1 MKKQAQGVRE
11 PFVRMVKRDT
21 MPAWRQA
28 LVYALAVVLALVACS
43 ITIVLFTGLNPIDV
57 YATMWE
63 STFGAPGVAW
73 KNRLITI
80 WTTVRDT
87 MILLCVALA
96 LAPAFRMR
104 FWNIGGEGQ
113 ILVGGLATA
122 FVMRQ
127 FGDMIPSWALYAGMV
142 SASLL
147 AGLVWGL
154 LPAVFKAYWNTN
166 ETLFT
171 LMMNYIAIQIVSAF
185 SILWEAKAG
194 SGSIGVI
201 NKTTKAGH
209 MTTAWLS
216 DIFGTKNYIIDVI
229 IVLALTV
236 FVFIYMR
243 YTKHGYELTVVGE
256 SSNTARYAGINVR
269 RVILRTMMLSGALCG
284 LAGFILVSGSSHTIS
299 TTTSGGRGFTAIIVA
314 WLAKFNPAMMVV
326 ISFFLVFM
334 DYGAKGVATSCG
346 LNKAFSDIIT
356 GIILFF
362 IIGCEFF
369 INYRLFF
376 CGGKKEVE

>member
-1 MKKQAQGVRE
+1 MKKEQTLRE
-11 PFVRMVKRDT
+11 PFVRMVKRDA
-21 MPAWRQA
+21 MPGWQRACI
-28 LVYALAVVLALVACS
+28 YALALLLALIVCSAVIVA
-43 ITIVLFTGLNPIDV
+43 FTGLNPV
-57 YATMWE
+57 TVFKTMFE
-63 STFGAPGVAW
+63 TTFGTPDLAW
-73 KNRLITI
+73 KNRAMSI

-96 LAPAFRMR
+96 LVPAFRMR

-122 FVMRQ
+122 FAMRQ
-127 FGDMIPSWALYAGMV
+127 FGDVMPTWLLFTCMV
-142 SASLL
+142 CFSLL
-147 AGLVWGL
+147 AGMVWGL
-154 LPAVFKAYWNTN
+154 LPAVFKAFWNTN

-185 SILWEAKAG
+185 SILWEAKQG

-201 NKTTKAGH
+201 NKATKAGH
-209 MTTAWLS
+209 MTTSWLS
-216 DIFGTKNYIIDVI
+216 GAFGTKNYIIDVM
-229 IVLALTV
+229 IVLALTILI
-236 FVFIYMR
+236 FVYMK

-256 SSNTARYAGINVR
+256 SGNTARYAGINVR
-269 RVILRTMMLSGALCG
+269 RVIIRTMALSGALCG

-299 TTTSGGRGFTAIIVA
+299 TNTAGGRGFTAIIVA
-314 WLAKFNPAMMVV
+314 WLAKFNPFMMIV

-362 IIGCEFF
+362 ILGSEFF
-369 INYRLFF
+369 INYRLVFR
-376 CGGKKEVE
+376 GGRKEAL

>member
-1 MKKQAQGVRE
+1 MKKEQTLRE
-11 PFVRMVKRDT
+11 PFVRMVKRDA
-21 MPAWRQA
+21 MPGWQRACI
-28 LVYALAVVLALVACS
+28 YALALLLALIVCSAVIVA
-43 ITIVLFTGLNPIDV
+43 FTGLNPV
-57 YATMWE
+57 TVFKTMFE
-63 STFGAPGVAW
+63 TTFGTPDLAW
-73 KNRLITI
+73 KNRAMSI

-96 LAPAFRMR
+96 LVPAFRMR

-122 FVMRQ
+122 FAMRQ
-127 FGDMIPSWALYAGMV
+127 FGDVMPTWLLFTCMV
-142 SASLL
+142 CFSLL
-147 AGLVWGL
+147 AGMVWGL
-154 LPAVFKAYWNTN
+154 LPAVFKAFWNTN

-185 SILWEAKAG
+185 SILWEAKQG

-201 NKTTKAGH
+201 NKATKAGH
-209 MTTAWLS
+209 MTTSWLS
-216 DIFGTKNYIIDVI
+216 GAFGTKNYIIDVM
-229 IVLALTV
+229 IVLALTILI
-236 FVFIYMR
+236 FVYMK

-256 SSNTARYAGINVR
+256 SGNTARYAGINVR
-269 RVILRTMMLSGALCG
+269 RVIIRTMALSGALCG

-299 TTTSGGRGFTAIIVA
+299 TNTAGGRGFTAIIVA
-314 WLAKFNPAMMVV
+314 WLAKFNPFMMIV

-362 IIGCEFF
+362 IIGSEFF
-369 INYRLFF
+369 INYRLVFR
-376 CGGKKEVE
+376 GGRKEAL

>member
-1 MKKQAQGVRE
+1 MKKEQTLRE

-21 MPAWRQA
+21 MPGWQRACI
-28 LVYALAVVLALVACS
+28 YALALLLALIVCSAVIVA
-43 ITIVLFTGLNPIDV
+43 FTGLNPV
-57 YATMWE
+57 TVFKTMFE
-63 STFGAPGVAW
+63 TTFGTPDLAW
-73 KNRLITI
+73 KNRAMSI

-96 LAPAFRMR
+96 LVPAFRMR

-122 FVMRQ
+122 FAMRQ
-127 FGDMIPSWALYAGMV
+127 FGDVMPTWLLFTCMV
-142 SASLL
+142 CFSLL
-147 AGLVWGL
+147 AGMVWGL
-154 LPAVFKAYWNTN
+154 LPAVFKAFWNTN

-185 SILWEAKAG
+185 SILWEAKQG

-201 NKTTKAGH
+201 NKATKAGH
-209 MTTAWLS
+209 MTTSWLS
-216 DIFGTKNYIIDVI
+216 GAFGTKNYIIDVM
-229 IVLALTV
+229 IVLALTILI
-236 FVFIYMR
+236 FVYMK

-256 SSNTARYAGINVR
+256 SGNTARYAGINVR
-269 RVILRTMMLSGALCG
+269 RVIIRTMALSGALCG

-299 TTTSGGRGFTAIIVA
+299 TNTAGGRGFTAIIVA
-314 WLAKFNPAMMVV
+314 WLAKFNPFMMIV

-362 IIGCEFF
+362 ILGSEFF
-369 INYRLFF
+369 INYRLVFR
-376 CGGKKEVE
+376 GGRKEAL

>member
-127 FGDMIPSWALYAGMV
+127 FGDMIPSWALLCGHGECKPVGRACVGV
-142 SASLL
+142 
-147 AGLVWGL
+147 V
-154 LPAVFKAYWNTN
+154 
-166 ETLFT
+166 
-171 LMMNYIAIQIVSAF
+171 
-185 SILWEAKAG
+185 AG
-194 SGSIGVI
+194 SV
-201 NKTTKAGH
+201 
-209 MTTAWLS
+209 
-216 DIFGTKNYIIDVI
+216 
-229 IVLALTV
+229 
-236 FVFIYMR
+236 
-243 YTKHGYELTVVGE
+243 
-256 SSNTARYAGINVR
+256 
-269 RVILRTMMLSGALCG
+269 
-284 LAGFILVSGSSHTIS
+284 
-299 TTTSGGRGFTAIIVA
+299 
-314 WLAKFNPAMMVV
+314 
-326 ISFFLVFM
+326 
-334 DYGAKGVATSCG
+334 
-346 LNKAFSDIIT
+346 
-356 GIILFF
+356 
-362 IIGCEFF
+362 
-369 INYRLFF
+369 
-376 CGGKKEVE
+376 

>member
-1 MKKQAQGVRE
+1 MKKEQTLRE
-11 PFVRMVKRDT
+11 PFVRMVKRDA
-21 MPAWRQA
+21 MPGWQRACI
-28 LVYALAVVLALVACS
+28 YALALLLALIVCSAVIVA
-43 ITIVLFTGLNPIDV
+43 FTGLNPV
-57 YATMWE
+57 TVFKTMFE
-63 STFGAPGVAW
+63 TTFGTPDLAW
-73 KNRLITI
+73 KNRAMSI

-96 LAPAFRMR
+96 LVPAFRMR

-122 FVMRQ
+122 FAMRQ
-127 FGDMIPSWALYAGMV
+127 FGDAMPTWLLFTCMV
-142 SASLL
+142 CFSLL
-147 AGLVWGL
+147 AGMVWGL
-154 LPAVFKAYWNTN
+154 LPAVFKAFWNTN

-185 SILWEAKAG
+185 SILWEAKQG

-201 NKTTKAGH
+201 NKATKAGH
-209 MTTAWLS
+209 MTTSWLS
-216 DIFGTKNYIIDVI
+216 GAFGTKNYIIDVM
-229 IVLALTV
+229 IVLALTILI
-236 FVFIYMR
+236 FIYMK

-256 SSNTARYAGINVR
+256 SGNTARYAGINVR
-269 RVILRTMMLSGALCG
+269 RVIIRTMALSGALCG

-299 TTTSGGRGFTAIIVA
+299 TNTAGGRGFTAIIVA
-314 WLAKFNPAMMVV
+314 WLAKFNPFMMIV

-362 IIGCEFF
+362 ILGSEFF
-369 INYRLFF
+369 INYRLVFR
-376 CGGKKEVE
+376 GGRKEAL

>member
-1 MKKQAQGVRE
+1 MKKEQTLRE
-11 PFVRMVKRDT
+11 PFVRMVKRDA
-21 MPAWRQA
+21 MPGWQRACI
-28 LVYALAVVLALVACS
+28 YALALLLALIVCSAVIVA
-43 ITIVLFTGLNPIDV
+43 FTGLNPV
-57 YATMWE
+57 TVFKTMFE
-63 STFGAPGVAW
+63 TTFGTPDLAW
-73 KNRLITI
+73 KNRAMSI

-96 LAPAFRMR
+96 LVPAFRMR

-122 FVMRQ
+122 FAMRQ
-127 FGDMIPSWALYAGMV
+127 FGDAMPTWLLFTCMV
-142 SASLL
+142 CFSLL
-147 AGLVWGL
+147 AGMVWGL
-154 LPAVFKAYWNTN
+154 LPAVFKAFWNTN

-185 SILWEAKAG
+185 SILWEAKQG

-201 NKTTKAGH
+201 NKATKAGH
-209 MTTAWLS
+209 MTTSWLS
-216 DIFGTKNYIIDVI
+216 GAFGTKNYIIDVM
-229 IVLALTV
+229 IVLALTILI
-236 FVFIYMR
+236 FVYMK

-256 SSNTARYAGINVR
+256 SGNTARYAGINVR
-269 RVILRTMMLSGALCG
+269 RVIIRTMALSGALCG

-299 TTTSGGRGFTAIIVA
+299 TNTAGGRGFTAIIVA
-314 WLAKFNPAMMVV
+314 WLAKFNPFMMIV

-356 GIILFF
+356 GIILF
-362 IIGCEFF
+362 IILGSEFF
-369 INYRLFF
+369 INYRLVFR
-376 CGGKKEVE
+376 GGRKEAL

>member
-1 MKKQAQGVRE
+1 MKKEQTLRE
-11 PFVRMVKRDT
+11 PFVRMVKRDA
-21 MPAWRQA
+21 MPGWQRACI
-28 LVYALAVVLALVACS
+28 YALALLLALIVCSAVIVA
-43 ITIVLFTGLNPIDV
+43 FTGLNPV
-57 YATMWE
+57 TVFKTMFE
-63 STFGAPGVAW
+63 TTFGTPDLAW
-73 KNRLITI
+73 KNRAMSI

-87 MILLCVALA
+87 MIRLCVALA
-96 LAPAFRMR
+96 LVPAFRMR

-122 FVMRQ
+122 FAMRQ
-127 FGDMIPSWALYAGMV
+127 FGDAMPTWLLFTCMV
-142 SASLL
+142 CFSLL
-147 AGLVWGL
+147 AGMVWGL
-154 LPAVFKAYWNTN
+154 LPAVFKAFWNTN

-185 SILWEAKAG
+185 SILWEAKQG

-201 NKTTKAGH
+201 NKATKAGH
-209 MTTAWLS
+209 MTTSWLS
-216 DIFGTKNYIIDVI
+216 GAFGTKNYIIDVM
-229 IVLALTV
+229 IVLALTILI
-236 FVFIYMR
+236 FVYMK

-256 SSNTARYAGINVR
+256 SGNTARYAGINVR
-269 RVILRTMMLSGALCG
+269 RVIIRTMALSGALCG

-299 TTTSGGRGFTAIIVA
+299 TNTAGGRGFTAIIVA
-314 WLAKFNPAMMVV
+314 WLAKFNPFMMIV

-362 IIGCEFF
+362 ILGSEFF
-369 INYRLFF
+369 INYRLVFR
-376 CGGKKEVE
+376 GGRKEAL

>member
-1 MKKQAQGVRE
+1 
-11 PFVRMVKRDT
+11 MVKRDT

-256 SSNTARYAGINVR
+256 SSNTARYAG
-269 RVILRTMMLSGALCG
+269 
-284 LAGFILVSGSSHTIS
+284 
-299 TTTSGGRGFTAIIVA
+299 
-314 WLAKFNPAMMVV
+314 
-326 ISFFLVFM
+326 
-334 DYGAKGVATSCG
+334 D
-346 LNKAFSDIIT
+346 
-356 GIILFF
+356 
-362 IIGCEFF
+362 
-369 INYRLFF
+369 
-376 CGGKKEVE
+376 

>member
-1 MKKQAQGVRE
+1 MKKEQTLRE
-11 PFVRMVKRDT
+11 PFVRMVKRDA
-21 MPAWRQA
+21 MPGWQRACI
-28 LVYALAVVLALVACS
+28 YALALLLALIVCSAVIVA
-43 ITIVLFTGLNPIDV
+43 FTGLNPV
-57 YATMWE
+57 TVFKTMFE
-63 STFGAPGVAW
+63 TTFGTPDLAW
-73 KNRLITI
+73 KNRAMSI

-96 LAPAFRMR
+96 LVPAFRMR

-122 FVMRQ
+122 FAMRQ
-127 FGDMIPSWALYAGMV
+127 FGDVMPTWLLFTCMV
-142 SASLL
+142 CFSLL
-147 AGLVWGL
+147 AGMVWGL
-154 LPAVFKAYWNTN
+154 LPAVFKAFWNTN

-185 SILWEAKAG
+185 SILWEAKQG

-201 NKTTKAGH
+201 NKATKAGH
-209 MTTAWLS
+209 MTTSWLS
-216 DIFGTKNYIIDVI
+216 GAFGTKNYIIDVM
-229 IVLALTV
+229 IVLALTILI
-236 FVFIYMR
+236 FIYMK

-256 SSNTARYAGINVR
+256 SGNTARYAGINVR
-269 RVILRTMMLSGALCG
+269 RVIIRTMALSGALCG

-299 TTTSGGRGFTAIIVA
+299 TNTAGGRGFTAIIVA
-314 WLAKFNPAMMVV
+314 WLAKFNPFMMIV

-362 IIGCEFF
+362 ILGSEFF
-369 INYRLFF
+369 INYRLVFR
-376 CGGKKEVE
+376 GGRKEAL

>member
-1 MKKQAQGVRE
+1 MKKHEQVRE
-11 PFVRMVKRDT
+11 PFVRMVKRDN
-21 MPAWRQA
+21 MPAWRRA
-28 LVYALAVVLALVACS
+28 VVYAVAVLLALAVCS
-43 ITIVLFTGLNPIDV
+43 LTIVLFTGLNPLEV
-57 YATMWE
+57 FATMFQT
-63 STFGAPGVAW
+63 TFGTPDLAW
-73 KNRLITI
+73 KNRAISI

-104 FWNIGGEGQ
+104 FWNVGGEGQ

-122 FVMRQ
+122 FIMRQ
-127 FGDMIPSWALYAGMV
+127 FGDVMSSWMLYTCMVAASLVAGMI
-142 SASLL
+142 
-147 AGLVWGL
+147 WGL
-154 LPAVFKAYWNTN
+154 LPAVFKAFWNTN

-171 LMMNYIAIQIVSAF
+171 LMMNYIAMQIISAF
-185 SILWEAKAG
+185 SILWEAKQG

-201 NKTTKAGH
+201 NKATKAGH
-209 MTTAWLS
+209 MTTSWLS
-216 DIFGTKNYIIDVI
+216 NIFGTKNYIIDVM
-229 IVLALTV
+229 IVLALV
-236 FVFIYMR
+236 VLIFIYMK

-256 SSNTARYAGINVR
+256 SGNTARYAGINVK
-269 RVILRTMMLSGALCG
+269 RVIIRTMALSGALCG

-314 WLAKFNPAMMVV
+314 WLSKFNPFVMIL

-334 DYGAKGVATSCG
+334 DYGAKRVATSCG

-362 IIGCEFF
+362 ILGSEFF
-369 INYRLFF
+369 INYRLIFR
-376 CGGKKEVE
+376 GGRKEAL

>member
-1 MKKQAQGVRE
+1 MKKEQTLRE
-11 PFVRMVKRDT
+11 PFVRMVKRDA
-21 MPAWRQA
+21 MPGWQRACI
-28 LVYALAVVLALVACS
+28 YALALLLALIVCSAVIVA
-43 ITIVLFTGLNPIDV
+43 FTGLNPV
-57 YATMWE
+57 TVFKTMFE
-63 STFGAPGVAW
+63 TTFGTPDLAW
-73 KNRLITI
+73 KNRAMSI

-96 LAPAFRMR
+96 LVPAFRMR

-122 FVMRQ
+122 FAMRQ
-127 FGDMIPSWALYAGMV
+127 FGDAMTTWLLFTCMV
-142 SASLL
+142 CFSLL
-147 AGLVWGL
+147 AGMVWGL
-154 LPAVFKAYWNTN
+154 LPAVFKAFWNTN

-185 SILWEAKAG
+185 SILWEAKQG

-201 NKTTKAGH
+201 NKATKAGH
-209 MTTAWLS
+209 MTTSWLS
-216 DIFGTKNYIIDVI
+216 GAFGTKNYIIDVM
-229 IVLALTV
+229 IVLALTILI
-236 FVFIYMR
+236 FIYMK

-256 SSNTARYAGINVR
+256 SGNTARYAGINVR
-269 RVILRTMMLSGALCG
+269 RVIIRTMALSGALCG

-299 TTTSGGRGFTAIIVA
+299 TNTAGGRGFTAIIVA
-314 WLAKFNPAMMVV
+314 WLAKFNPFMMIV

-362 IIGCEFF
+362 ILGSEFF
-369 INYRLFF
+369 INYRLVFR
-376 CGGKKEVE
+376 GGRKEAL

>member
-1 MKKQAQGVRE
+1 MKKEQTLRE
-11 PFVRMVKRDT
+11 PFVRMVKRDA
-21 MPAWRQA
+21 MPGWQRACI
-28 LVYALAVVLALVACS
+28 YALALMLALIVCSAVIVA
-43 ITIVLFTGLNPIDV
+43 FTGLNPV
-57 YATMWE
+57 TVFKTMFE
-63 STFGAPGVAW
+63 TTFGTPDLAW
-73 KNRLITI
+73 KNRAMSI

-96 LAPAFRMR
+96 LVPAFRMR

-122 FVMRQ
+122 FAMRQ
-127 FGDMIPSWALYAGMV
+127 FGDAMPTWLLFTCMV
-142 SASLL
+142 CFSLL
-147 AGLVWGL
+147 AGMVWGL
-154 LPAVFKAYWNTN
+154 LPAVFKAFWNTN

-185 SILWEAKAG
+185 SILWEAKQG

-201 NKTTKAGH
+201 NKATKAGH
-209 MTTAWLS
+209 MTTSWLS
-216 DIFGTKNYIIDVI
+216 GAFGTKNYIIDVM
-229 IVLALTV
+229 IVLALTILI
-236 FVFIYMR
+236 FVYMK

-256 SSNTARYAGINVR
+256 SGNTARYAGINVR
-269 RVILRTMMLSGALCG
+269 RVIIRTMALSGALCG

-299 TTTSGGRGFTAIIVA
+299 TNTAGGRGFTAIIVA
-314 WLAKFNPAMMVV
+314 WLAKFNPFMMIV

-362 IIGCEFF
+362 ILGSEFF
-369 INYRLFF
+369 INYRLVFR
-376 CGGKKEVE
+376 GGRKEAL

>member
-1 MKKQAQGVRE
+1 MKKEQTLRE
-11 PFVRMVKRDT
+11 PFVRMVKRDA
-21 MPAWRQA
+21 MPGWQRACI
-28 LVYALAVVLALVACS
+28 YALALLLALIVCSAVIVA
-43 ITIVLFTGLNPIDV
+43 FTGLNPV
-57 YATMWE
+57 TVFKTMFE
-63 STFGAPGVAW
+63 TTFGTPDLAW
-73 KNRLITI
+73 KNRAMSI

-96 LAPAFRMR
+96 LVPAFRMR

-122 FVMRQ
+122 FAMRQ
-127 FGDMIPSWALYAGMV
+127 FGDAMPTWLLFTCMV
-142 SASLL
+142 CFSLL
-147 AGLVWGL
+147 AGMVWGL
-154 LPAVFKAYWNTN
+154 LPAVFKAFWNTN

-185 SILWEAKAG
+185 SILWEAKQG

-201 NKTTKAGH
+201 NKATKAGH
-209 MTTAWLS
+209 MTTSWLS
-216 DIFGTKNYIIDVI
+216 GAFGTKNYIIDVI
-229 IVLALTV
+229 IVLALTILI
-236 FVFIYMR
+236 FVYMK

-256 SSNTARYAGINVR
+256 SGNTARYAGINVR
-269 RVILRTMMLSGALCG
+269 RVIIRTMALSGALCG

-299 TTTSGGRGFTAIIVA
+299 TNTAGGRGFTAIIVA
-314 WLAKFNPAMMVV
+314 WLAKFNPFMMIV

-362 IIGCEFF
+362 ILGSEFF
-369 INYRLFF
+369 INYRLVFR
-376 CGGKKEVE
+376 GGRKEAL

>member
-1 MKKQAQGVRE
+1 MKKEQTLRE
-11 PFVRMVKRDT
+11 PFVRMVKRDA
-21 MPAWRQA
+21 MPGWQRACI
-28 LVYALAVVLALVACS
+28 YALALLLALIVCSAVIVA
-43 ITIVLFTGLNPIDV
+43 FTGLNPV
-57 YATMWE
+57 TVFKTMFE
-63 STFGAPGVAW
+63 TTFGTPDLAW
-73 KNRLITI
+73 KNRAMSI

-96 LAPAFRMR
+96 LVPAFRMR

-122 FVMRQ
+122 FAMRQ
-127 FGDMIPSWALYAGMV
+127 FGDAMPTWLLFTYMV
-142 SASLL
+142 CFSLL
-147 AGLVWGL
+147 AGMVWGL
-154 LPAVFKAYWNTN
+154 LPAVFKAFWNTN

-185 SILWEAKAG
+185 SILWEAKQG

-201 NKTTKAGH
+201 NKATKAGH
-209 MTTAWLS
+209 MTTSWLS
-216 DIFGTKNYIIDVI
+216 GAFGTKNYIIDVM
-229 IVLALTV
+229 IVLALTILI
-236 FVFIYMR
+236 FVYMK

-256 SSNTARYAGINVR
+256 SGNTARYAGINVR
-269 RVILRTMMLSGALCG
+269 RVIIRTMALSGALCG

-299 TTTSGGRGFTAIIVA
+299 TNTAGGRGFTAIIVA
-314 WLAKFNPAMMVV
+314 WLAKFNPFMMIV

-362 IIGCEFF
+362 ILGSEFF
-369 INYRLFF
+369 INYRLVFR
-376 CGGKKEVE
+376 GGRKEAL

>member
-1 MKKQAQGVRE
+1 MKKEQTLRE
-11 PFVRMVKRDT
+11 PFVRMVKRDA
-21 MPAWRQA
+21 MPGWQRAC
-28 LVYALAVVLALVACS
+28 VYALALLLALIVCSAVIVA
-43 ITIVLFTGLNPIDV
+43 FTGLNPV
-57 YATMWE
+57 TVFKTMFE
-63 STFGAPGVAW
+63 TTFGTPDLAW
-73 KNRLITI
+73 KNRAMSI

-96 LAPAFRMR
+96 LVPAFRMR

-122 FVMRQ
+122 FAMRQ
-127 FGDMIPSWALYAGMV
+127 FGDAMPTWLLFTCMV
-142 SASLL
+142 CFSLL
-147 AGLVWGL
+147 AGMVWGL
-154 LPAVFKAYWNTN
+154 LPAVFKAFWNTN

-185 SILWEAKAG
+185 SILWEAKQG

-201 NKTTKAGH
+201 NKATKAGH
-209 MTTAWLS
+209 MTTSWLS
-216 DIFGTKNYIIDVI
+216 GAFGTKNYIIDVM
-229 IVLALTV
+229 IVLALTILI
-236 FVFIYMR
+236 FVYMK

-256 SSNTARYAGINVR
+256 SGNTARYAGINVR
-269 RVILRTMMLSGALCG
+269 RVIIRTMALSGALCG

-299 TTTSGGRGFTAIIVA
+299 TNTAGGRGFTAIIVA
-314 WLAKFNPAMMVV
+314 WLAKFNPFMMIV

-362 IIGCEFF
+362 ILGSEFF
-369 INYRLFF
+369 INYRLVFR
-376 CGGKKEVE
+376 GGRKEAL

>member
-1 MKKQAQGVRE
+1 MKKEQTLRE
-11 PFVRMVKRDT
+11 PFVRMVKRDA
-21 MPAWRQA
+21 MPGWQRACI
-28 LVYALAVVLALVACS
+28 YALALLLALIVCSAVIVA
-43 ITIVLFTGLNPIDV
+43 FTGLNPV
-57 YATMWE
+57 TVFKTMFE
-63 STFGAPGVAW
+63 TTFGTPDLAW
-73 KNRLITI
+73 KNRAMSI

-96 LAPAFRMR
+96 LVPAFRMR

-122 FVMRQ
+122 FAMRQ
-127 FGDMIPSWALYAGMV
+127 FGDAMPTWLLFTCMV
-142 SASLL
+142 CFSLL
-147 AGLVWGL
+147 AGMVWGL
-154 LPAVFKAYWNTN
+154 LPAVFKAFWNTN

-185 SILWEAKAG
+185 SILWEAKQG

-201 NKTTKAGH
+201 NKATKAGH
-209 MTTAWLS
+209 MTTSWLS
-216 DIFGTKNYIIDVI
+216 GAFGTKNYIIDVM
-229 IVLALTV
+229 IVLALTILI
-236 FVFIYMR
+236 FVYMK

-256 SSNTARYAGINVR
+256 SGNTARYAGINVR
-269 RVILRTMMLSGALCG
+269 RVIIRTMALSGALCG

-299 TTTSGGRGFTAIIVA
+299 TNTAGGRGFTAIIVA
-314 WLAKFNPAMMVV
+314 WLAKFNPFMMIV

-362 IIGCEFF
+362 ILGSEFF
-369 INYRLFF
+369 INYRLVFR
-376 CGGKKEVE
+376 GGRKEAL

>member
-1 MKKQAQGVRE
+1 MKKEQTLRE
-11 PFVRMVKRDT
+11 PFVRMVKRDA
-21 MPAWRQA
+21 MPGWQRACI
-28 LVYALAVVLALVACS
+28 YALALLLALIVCSAVIVA
-43 ITIVLFTGLNPIDV
+43 FTGLNPV
-57 YATMWE
+57 TVFKTMFE
-63 STFGAPGVAW
+63 TTFGTPDLAW
-73 KNRLITI
+73 KNRAMSI

-96 LAPAFRMR
+96 LVPAFRMR

-122 FVMRQ
+122 VAMRQ
-127 FGDMIPSWALYAGMV
+127 FGDAMPTWLLFTCMV
-142 SASLL
+142 CFSLL
-147 AGLVWGL
+147 AGMVWGL
-154 LPAVFKAYWNTN
+154 LPAVFKAFWNTN

-185 SILWEAKAG
+185 SILWEAKQG

-201 NKTTKAGH
+201 NKATKAGH
-209 MTTAWLS
+209 MTTSWLS
-216 DIFGTKNYIIDVI
+216 GAFGTKNYIIDVM
-229 IVLALTV
+229 IVLALTILI
-236 FVFIYMR
+236 FVYMK

-256 SSNTARYAGINVR
+256 SGNTARYAGINVR
-269 RVILRTMMLSGALCG
+269 RVIIRTMALSGALCG

-299 TTTSGGRGFTAIIVA
+299 TNTAGGRGFTAIIVA
-314 WLAKFNPAMMVV
+314 WLAKFNPFMMIV

-362 IIGCEFF
+362 ILGSEFF
-369 INYRLFF
+369 INYRLVFR
-376 CGGKKEVE
+376 GGRKEAL

>member
-1 MKKQAQGVRE
+1 MKKEQTLRE
-11 PFVRMVKRDT
+11 PFVRMVKRDA
-21 MPAWRQA
+21 MPGWQRACI
-28 LVYALAVVLALVACS
+28 YALALLLALIVCSAVIVA
-43 ITIVLFTGLNPIDV
+43 FTGLNPV
-57 YATMWE
+57 TVFKTMFE
-63 STFGAPGVAW
+63 TTFGTPDLAW
-73 KNRLITI
+73 KNRAMSI

-96 LAPAFRMR
+96 LVPAFRMR

-122 FVMRQ
+122 FAMRQ
-127 FGDMIPSWALYAGMV
+127 FGDAMPTWMLFTCMV
-142 SASLL
+142 CFSLL
-147 AGLVWGL
+147 AGMVWGL
-154 LPAVFKAYWNTN
+154 LPAVFKAFWNTN

-185 SILWEAKAG
+185 SILWEAKQG

-201 NKTTKAGH
+201 NKATKAGH
-209 MTTAWLS
+209 MTTSWLS
-216 DIFGTKNYIIDVI
+216 GAFGTKNYIIDVM
-229 IVLALTV
+229 IVLALTILI
-236 FVFIYMR
+236 FVYMK
-243 YTKHGYELTVVGE
+243 YTKRGYELTVVGE
-256 SSNTARYAGINVR
+256 SGNTARYAGINVR
-269 RVILRTMMLSGALCG
+269 RVIIRTMALSGALCG

-299 TTTSGGRGFTAIIVA
+299 TNTAGGRGFTAIIVA
-314 WLAKFNPAMMVV
+314 WLAKFNPFMMIV

-362 IIGCEFF
+362 ILGSEFF
-369 INYRLFF
+369 INYRLVFR
-376 CGGKKEVE
+376 GGRKEAL

>member
-1 MKKQAQGVRE
+1 MKKEQTLRE
-11 PFVRMVKRDT
+11 PFVRMVKRDA
-21 MPAWRQA
+21 MPGWQRACI
-28 LVYALAVVLALVACS
+28 YALALLLALIVCSAVIVA
-43 ITIVLFTGLNPIDV
+43 FTGLNPV
-57 YATMWE
+57 TVFKTMFE
-63 STFGAPGVAW
+63 TTFGTPDLAW
-73 KNRLITI
+73 KNRAISI

-96 LAPAFRMR
+96 LVPAFRMR

-122 FVMRQ
+122 FAMRQ
-127 FGDMIPSWALYAGMV
+127 FGDAMPTWLLFTYMV
-142 SASLL
+142 CFSLL
-147 AGLVWGL
+147 AGMVWGL
-154 LPAVFKAYWNTN
+154 LPAVFKAFWNTN

-185 SILWEAKAG
+185 SILWEAKQG

-201 NKTTKAGH
+201 NKATKAGH
-209 MTTAWLS
+209 MTTSWLS
-216 DIFGTKNYIIDVI
+216 GAFGTKNYIIDVM
-229 IVLALTV
+229 IVLALTILI
-236 FVFIYMR
+236 FVYMK

-256 SSNTARYAGINVR
+256 SGNTARYAGINVR
-269 RVILRTMMLSGALCG
+269 RVIIRTMALSGALCG

-299 TTTSGGRGFTAIIVA
+299 TNTAGGRGFTAIIVA
-314 WLAKFNPAMMVV
+314 WLAKFNPFMMIV

-362 IIGCEFF
+362 ILGSEFF
-369 INYRLFF
+369 INYRLVFR
-376 CGGKKEVE
+376 GGRKEAL

>member
-1 MKKQAQGVRE
+1 MKKEQTLRE
-11 PFVRMVKRDT
+11 PFVRMVKRDA
-21 MPAWRQA
+21 MPGWQRACI
-28 LVYALAVVLALVACS
+28 YALALLLALIVCSAVIVA
-43 ITIVLFTGLNPIDV
+43 FTGLNPV
-57 YATMWE
+57 TVFKTMFE
-63 STFGAPGVAW
+63 TTFGTPDLAW
-73 KNRLITI
+73 KNRAMSI

-96 LAPAFRMR
+96 LVPAFRMR

-122 FVMRQ
+122 FAMRQ
-127 FGDMIPSWALYAGMV
+127 FGDAMPTWMLFTCMV
-142 SASLL
+142 CFSLL
-147 AGLVWGL
+147 AGMVWGL
-154 LPAVFKAYWNTN
+154 LPAVFKAFWNTN

-185 SILWEAKAG
+185 SILWEAKQG

-201 NKTTKAGH
+201 NKATKAGH
-209 MTTAWLS
+209 MTTSWLS
-216 DIFGTKNYIIDVI
+216 GAFGTKNYIIDVM
-229 IVLALTV
+229 IVLALTILI
-236 FVFIYMR
+236 FVYMK

-256 SSNTARYAGINVR
+256 SGNTARYAGINVR
-269 RVILRTMMLSGALCG
+269 RVIIRTMALSGALCG

-299 TTTSGGRGFTAIIVA
+299 TNTAGGRGFTAIIVA
-314 WLAKFNPAMMVV
+314 WLAKFNPFMMIV

-362 IIGCEFF
+362 ILGSEFF
-369 INYRLFF
+369 INYRLVFR
-376 CGGKKEVE
+376 GGRKEAL

>member
-1 MKKQAQGVRE
+1 MKKEQTLRE
-11 PFVRMVKRDT
+11 PFVRMVKRDA
-21 MPAWRQA
+21 MPGWQRACI
-28 LVYALAVVLALVACS
+28 YALALLLALIVCSAVIVA
-43 ITIVLFTGLNPIDV
+43 FTGLNPV
-57 YATMWE
+57 TVFKTMFE
-63 STFGAPGVAW
+63 TTFGTPDLAW
-73 KNRLITI
+73 KNRAMSI

-96 LAPAFRMR
+96 LVPAFRMR

-122 FVMRQ
+122 FAMRQ
-127 FGDMIPSWALYAGMV
+127 FGDAMPTWLLFTCMV
-142 SASLL
+142 CFSLL
-147 AGLVWGL
+147 AGMVWGL
-154 LPAVFKAYWNTN
+154 LPAVFKAFWNTN

-185 SILWEAKAG
+185 SILWEAKQG

-201 NKTTKAGH
+201 NKATKAGH
-209 MTTAWLS
+209 MTTSWLS
-216 DIFGTKNYIIDVI
+216 GAFGTKNYIIDVM
-229 IVLALTV
+229 IVLALTILI
-236 FVFIYMR
+236 FVYMK

-256 SSNTARYAGINVR
+256 SGNTARYAGINVR
-269 RVILRTMMLSGALCG
+269 RVIIRTMALSGALCG

-299 TTTSGGRGFTAIIVA
+299 TNTAGGRGFTAIIVA
-314 WLAKFNPAMMVV
+314 WLAKVNPFMMIV

-362 IIGCEFF
+362 ILGSEFF
-369 INYRLFF
+369 INYRLVFR
-376 CGGKKEVE
+376 GGRKEAL

>member
-1 MKKQAQGVRE
+1 MKKHEQVRE
-11 PFVRMVKRDT
+11 PFVRMVKRDN
-21 MPAWRQA
+21 MPVWRRVV
-28 LVYALAVVLALVACS
+28 VYAVAVLLALAVCS
-43 ITIVLFTGLNPIDV
+43 LTIVLFTGLNPLEV
-57 YATMWE
+57 FATMFQT
-63 STFGAPGVAW
+63 TFGTPDLAW
-73 KNRLITI
+73 KNRAISI

-104 FWNIGGEGQ
+104 FWNVGGEGQ

-122 FVMRQ
+122 FIMRQ
-127 FGDMIPSWALYAGMV
+127 FGDVMSPWMLYTCMVAASLVAGMI
-142 SASLL
+142 
-147 AGLVWGL
+147 WGL
-154 LPAVFKAYWNTN
+154 LPAVFKAFWNTN

-171 LMMNYIAIQIVSAF
+171 LMMNYIAMQIISAF
-185 SILWEAKAG
+185 SILWEAKQG

-201 NKTTKAGH
+201 NKATKAGH
-209 MTTAWLS
+209 MTTSWLS
-216 DIFGTKNYIIDVI
+216 NIFGTKNYIIDVM
-229 IVLALTV
+229 IVLALV
-236 FVFIYMR
+236 VLIFIYMK

-256 SSNTARYAGINVR
+256 SGNTARYAGINVK
-269 RVILRTMMLSGALCG
+269 RVIIRTMALSGALCG

-314 WLAKFNPAMMVV
+314 WLSKFNPFVMIL

-362 IIGCEFF
+362 ILGSEFF
-369 INYRLFF
+369 INYRLIFR
-376 CGGKKEVE
+376 GGRKEAL

>member
-1 MKKQAQGVRE
+1 MKKEQTLRE
-11 PFVRMVKRDT
+11 PFVRMVKRDA
-21 MPAWRQA
+21 MPGWQRACI
-28 LVYALAVVLALVACS
+28 YALALLLALIVCSAVIVA
-43 ITIVLFTGLNPIDV
+43 FTGLNPV
-57 YATMWE
+57 TVFKTMFE
-63 STFGAPGVAW
+63 TTFGTPDLAW
-73 KNRLITI
+73 KNRAMSI

-96 LAPAFRMR
+96 LVPAFRMR

-122 FVMRQ
+122 FAMRQ
-127 FGDMIPSWALYAGMV
+127 FGDAMPTWLLFTCMV
-142 SASLL
+142 CFSLL
-147 AGLVWGL
+147 AGMVWGL
-154 LPAVFKAYWNTN
+154 LPAVFKAFWNTN

-185 SILWEAKAG
+185 YILWEAKQG

-201 NKTTKAGH
+201 NKATKAGH
-209 MTTAWLS
+209 MTTSWLS
-216 DIFGTKNYIIDVI
+216 GAFGTKNYIIDVM
-229 IVLALTV
+229 IVLALTILI
-236 FVFIYMR
+236 FVYMK

-256 SSNTARYAGINVR
+256 SGNTARYAGINVR
-269 RVILRTMMLSGALCG
+269 RVIIRTMALSGALCG

-299 TTTSGGRGFTAIIVA
+299 TNTAGGRGFTAIIVA
-314 WLAKFNPAMMVV
+314 WLAKFNPFMMIV

-362 IIGCEFF
+362 ILGSEFF
-369 INYRLFF
+369 INYRLVFR
-376 CGGKKEVE
+376 GGRKEAL

>member
-1 MKKQAQGVRE
+1 MKKEQTLRE
-11 PFVRMVKRDT
+11 PFVRMVKRDA
-21 MPAWRQA
+21 MPGWQRACI
-28 LVYALAVVLALVACS
+28 YALALLLALIVCSAVIVA
-43 ITIVLFTGLNPIDV
+43 FTGLNPV
-57 YATMWE
+57 TVFKTMFE
-63 STFGAPGVAW
+63 TTFGTPDLAW
-73 KNRLITI
+73 KNRAMSI

-96 LAPAFRMR
+96 LVPAFRMR

-122 FVMRQ
+122 FAMRQ
-127 FGDMIPSWALYAGMV
+127 FGDAMPTWLLFTCMV
-142 SASLL
+142 CFSLL
-147 AGLVWGL
+147 AGMVWGL
-154 LPAVFKAYWNTN
+154 LPAVFKAFWNTN

-185 SILWEAKAG
+185 SILWEAKQG

-201 NKTTKAGH
+201 NKATKAGH
-209 MTTAWLS
+209 MTTSWLS
-216 DIFGTKNYIIDVI
+216 GAFGTKNYIIDVM
-229 IVLALTV
+229 IVLALTILI
-236 FVFIYMR
+236 FVYMK

-256 SSNTARYAGINVR
+256 SGNTARYAGINVR
-269 RVILRTMMLSGALCG
+269 RVIIRTMALSGALCG
-284 LAGFILVSGSSHTIS
+284 LAGFIIVSGSSHTIS
-299 TTTSGGRGFTAIIVA
+299 TNTAGGRGFTAIIVA
-314 WLAKFNPAMMVV
+314 WLAKFNPFMMIV

-362 IIGCEFF
+362 ILGSEFF
-369 INYRLFF
+369 INYRLVFR
-376 CGGKKEVE
+376 GGRKEAL

>member
-1 MKKQAQGVRE
+1 MKKQQNLRE
-11 PFVRMVKRDT
+11 PLVRMVKRDA
-21 MPAWRQA
+21 MPGWKRVC
-28 LVYALAVVLALVACS
+28 VYALALLLAIAVCS
-43 ITIVLFTGLNPIDV
+43 ITIVLFTGLNPLEV
-57 YATMWE
+57 FATMFE
-63 STFGAPGVAW
+63 TTFGTPDLAW
-73 KNRLITI
+73 KNRAMSI

-104 FWNIGGEGQ
+104 FWNTGGEGQ

-127 FGDMIPSWALYAGMV
+127 FGDVMPSWLLFACMVGASLIAGM
-142 SASLL
+142 AW
-147 AGLVWGL
+147 AI
-154 LPAVFKAYWNTN
+154 LPAVFKAFWNTN

-171 LMMNYIAIQIVSAF
+171 LMMNYIATQIVAAF
-185 SILWEAKAG
+185 SILWEAKHG

-201 NKTTKAGH
+201 NKATKAGH
-209 MTTAWLS
+209 MTTSWLS
-216 DIFGTKNYIIDVI
+216 GVFGNKNYIIDVM
-229 IVLALTV
+229 IVLALV
-236 FVFIYMR
+236 AFIYIYMK

-256 SSNTARYAGINVR
+256 SGNTARYAGINVK
-269 RVILRTMMLSGALCG
+269 RVIIRTMALSGALCG

-299 TTTSGGRGFTAIIVA
+299 TSTAGGRGFTAIIVA
-314 WLAKFNPAMMVV
+314 WLAKFNPFVMIL

-362 IIGCEFF
+362 ILGCEFF
-369 INYRLFF
+369 INYRLVFR
-376 CGGKKEVE
+376 GGRKEAE